1 MRYDVILRA
10 KARDEAV
17 EAARYIAE
25 HASLEAALRWYEGF
39 EDTVGALS
47 TMPARFSLARE
58 NGAVAGCEL
67 RQVIFKSHRVI
78 FTICAR
84 QVHILHIRHVAR
96 AVLEGGD
103 LEL

>member
-1 MRYDVILRA
+1 MRFDVILRA

-25 HASLEAALRWYEGF
+25 HVSLETALRWYEGL
-39 EDTVGALS
+39 EDTIGQLA
-47 TMPARFSLARE
+47 TMPARFPLARE
-58 NGAVAGCEL
+58 NGVVPGCEL

-78 FTICAR
+78 FTIRAR

-96 AVLEGGD
+96 AVLDRGD